1 MIHQAKSRAPMHDTQ
16 KWRLRPI
23 RWHDSSLHWNLHTHA
38 KSTMMITMGVCGHRS
53 REKGVRGMQVVARV
67 SVGHTMGKVE
77 KTFADD
83 TGEGIALSHMTIN
96 S

>member
-1 MIHQAKSRAPMHDTQ
+1 
-16 KWRLRPI
+16 
-23 RWHDSSLHWNLHTHA
+23 
-38 KSTMMITMGVCGHRS
+38 MITMDAYGHKS
-53 REKGVRGMQVVARV
+53 MEKGVRGMQVVARV

-83 TGEGIALSHMTIN
+83 TGEGLALSHMIIN

>member
-1 MIHQAKSRAPMHDTQ
+1 
-16 KWRLRPI
+16 
-23 RWHDSSLHWNLHTHA
+23 
-38 KSTMMITMGVCGHRS
+38 MITMGACGR
-53 REKGVRGMQVVARV
+53 RLMEKGVRGMQVVARV

-83 TGEGIALSHMTIN
+83 TGEGITLSHMIIN